1 MFSAMSG
8 KSFPFSRLAQ
18 ALLAAALALPA
29 IQAARAEVFNMPPP
43 GSDLIGELRQ
53 TRARANDDLI
63 QIARDF
69 SVGQDEI
76 VMANPNVDRW
86 LPGEGQPVLLP
97 RRFILPD
104 APRSGIVVNVPE
116 MRMYYFIG
124 GPKGPNVISYPIS
137 IGRMDWRSPLGVTK
151 VASKVKDPAWR
162 PPETIKREHAADGD
176 ILPDVVPP
184 GPNNPLGRYAMRLG
198 VPGYLIH
205 GTGEDKAFGI
215 GMRVT
220 HGCIRMYPED
230 VEKLF
235 PLVNVGTSVN
245 LVNQPIKLGWVGDT
259 LYIEISQPL
268 DEDSLT
274 SQQLYEQA
282 KALIAK
288 KTAGRAFTLNEAALR
303 AAVEKPTGIPVVISG
318 GPHSVTAMLPE
329 TTRVPPPPPPL
340 PAAPLAAPAAPSATA
355 AQNQDADE
363 ETEAM
368 EEAPPIVPPSAR
380 DEQKNLPPIY

>member
-1 MFSAMSG
+1 MPGLSLLS
-8 KSFPFSRLAQ
+8 SRLAR
-18 ALLAAALALPA
+18 ALLAAAVLNLPSW
-29 IQAARAEVFNMPPP
+29 AAYAEVFNMPPP

-53 TRARANDDLI
+53 TRARANDSLI
-63 QIARDF
+63 EIARDF

-76 VMANPNVDRW
+76 VMANPAVDRW
-86 LPGEGQPVLLP
+86 LPGEGRPVLLP
-97 RRFILPD
+97 RRFILPE

-116 MRMYYFIG
+116 MRLYYFIG
-124 GPKGPNVISYPIS
+124 GPKGANVISYPIS

-151 VASKVKDPAWR
+151 VAGKIKDPAWR

-245 LVNQPIKLGWVGDT
+245 LVNQPIKLGWVGET

-268 DEDSLT
+268 DEDRLT
-274 SQQLYEQA
+274 SQQLYDQA
-282 KALIAK
+282 KESIAK
-288 KTAGRAFTLNEAALR
+288 KTAGRASFALNEAALR
-303 AAVEKPTGIPVVISG
+303 AVVEKPTGIPTIISG
-318 GPHSVTAMLPE
+318 GQRTVTAMLPE
-329 TTRVPPPPPPL
+329 SSRAPTPPV
-340 PAAPLAAPAAPSATA
+340 AAPATPAAPSVTA
-355 AQNQDADE
+355 AQNQDMDE
-363 ETEAM
+363 EAEVM
-368 EEAPPIVPPSAR
+368 EEAPPIVPPSAA
-380 DEQKNLPPIY
+380 DEHKDLPPIY